1 MTNEAW
7 IIDAART
14 PRGVGKPGR
23 GALTELHPQR
33 LMATVLRALADR
45 NDVNTDEIDDVIISC
60 SAQVGKQSR
69 CIARM
74 SALAADFSIKAS
86 GITVQRFCG
95 GGISAVN
102 LAAANIMSGMEDLLF
117 AGGVEMMSYARSTGD
132 TTGADGDNLEL
143 RAKHPMFT
151 VGMAADIIASE
162 EGISREEL
170 DTFSAASQTRAAAAI
185 EAGAFEK
192 SLVPVYHPSGELALD
207 REEYPRP
214 GTTLEA
220 LSGLKPSF
228 EDSMQLPFHD
238 SGLTYAEMV
247 AQTFPGLK
255 VEHRHHAG
263 SSSGVVDGA
272 GALVLVSPDYA
283 KTHDLKPRA
292 KVIGLAN
299 MGHSPEYILNAPVDC
314 AKKLLAKTGMT
325 VNDIDLFEVNEAFA
339 CVPIKFMRDMDVDHE
354 KLNVN
359 GGAIALGHPIGA
371 TGAMLIG
378 TALDELERRDQ
389 STALVT
395 MCAAGGMAPGI
406 VIERI

>member
-1 MTNEAW
+1 MGEAW
-7 IIDAART
+7 IIDTART
-14 PRGVGKPGR
+14 PRGIGKLGR
-23 GALTELHPQR
+23 GALVDIHPQR

-45 NDVNTDEIDDVIISC
+45 HAVPTEEVDDVIVSC

-102 LAAANIMSGMEDLLF
+102 LAAANVMSGMEDLLF
-117 AGGVEMMSYARSTGD
+117 AGGVEMMSYSRSVDKTA
-132 TTGADGDNLEL
+132 ADADNLEL
-143 RAKHPMFT
+143 RQKHPLFT
-151 VGMAADIIASE
+151 VGIAADIIASE
-162 EGISREEL
+162 EGISREAL
-170 DTFSAASQTRAAAAI
+170 DVYSTESQRRAAAAI
-185 EAGAFEK
+185 DEGAFDK
-192 SLVPVYHPSGELALD
+192 SLVPVYHPDGKLALD

-214 GTTLEA
+214 GTTLAA
-220 LSGLKPSF
+220 LAELKPSF
-228 EDSMQLPFHD
+228 ADTMDLPFHD
-238 SGLTYAEMV
+238 SGLTYGEMV

-272 GALVLVSPDYA
+272 GALIVASPEYA
-283 KTHDLKPRA
+283 NSRGLKPRA
-292 KVIGLAN
+292 RIKALAN

-314 AKKLLAKTGMT
+314 ARKLLDKAGMT
-325 VNDIDLFEVNEAFA
+325 TGDIDLYEVNEAFA
-339 CVPIKFMRDMDVDHE
+339 VVPMKFMRDLELDHD
-354 KLNVN
+354 KVNVN

-389 STALVT
+389 NTALIT
-395 MCAAGGMAPGI
+395 MCAAGGMAPGVI
-406 VIERI
+406 IERI

>member
-1 MTNEAW
+1 MNEAW

-14 PRGVGKPGR
+14 PRGIGKRGR
-23 GALTELHPQR
+23 GALVDIHPQR
-33 LMATVLRALADR
+33 LMATVLRGLADR
-45 NDVNTDEIDDVIISC
+45 TGVDTAEIDDVIVSC
-60 SAQVGKQSR
+60 SAQTGKQSR

-86 GITVQRFCG
+86 GLTVQRFCG

-117 AGGVEMMSYARSTGD
+117 AGGVEMMSYSRSTGD
-132 TTGADGDNLEL
+132 TTAADGDNPEL

-151 VGMAADIIASE
+151 VGMAADIIASDE
-162 EGISREEL
+162 NISRETL
-170 DTFSAASQTRAAAAI
+170 DAFSVESQRRAAAAI
-185 EAGAFEK
+185 EAGAFDN
-192 SLVPVYHPSGELALD
+192 SLMPVYHPNGELALD

-214 GTTLEA
+214 GTTMEA
-220 LSGLKPSF
+220 LAALPPSF
-228 EDSMQLPFHD
+228 EATMDLPFHD
-238 SGLTYAEMV
+238 SGMTYGEMV

-272 GALVLVSPDYA
+272 GALVLASPSYA
-283 KTHDLKPRA
+283 RAHGLTPRA
-292 KVIGLAN
+292 KVVGLAN

-314 AKKLLAKTGMT
+314 AKKLLDKAGMT
-325 VNDIDLFEVNEAFA
+325 VADIDLFEVNEAFA
-339 CVPIKFMRDMDVDHE
+339 CVPIKFMQDMGVDHA

-378 TALDELERRDQ
+378 TALDELERRGQ
-389 STALVT
+389 ATALIT
-395 MCAAGGMAPGI
+395 MCAAGGMAPGVI
-406 VIERI
+406 IERV